1 MNTPFKFIK
10 KKLAD
15 ELPSELLNIVPDKW
29 EKIGEVLV
37 LKLDDKLSDYK
48 KIIGETYAN
57 FLNCK
62 TVLNDIG
69 GITGILRKP
78 DVEIIYGNS
87 DTVTVHKEN
96 NVRYRLDPQKVM
108 FSSGNMDERKRM
120 SRISKPDEV
129 VVDMFAGIGYFTLPI
144 AVHSKPKKIYACE
157 KNPISFDFLR
167 ENIVLNNVVDIVEPL
182 PGDNRKIAPKG
193 VADRAIMGYIGDTQR
208 FLPTAFRCLKDIGV
222 IHFHDKYPEKQV
234 PKNPLETIKKEAE
247 KYNLKTKMLNYRKV
261 KSFAPGINHYVFD
274 LKVEKK

>member
-1 MNTPFKFIK
+1 MNTPFEFIK

-29 EKIGEVLV
+29 EKIGDVLV
-37 LKLDDKLSDYK
+37 LKLDNKLSDYK
-48 KIIGETYAN
+48 KIIGENYAK

-78 DVEIIYGNS
+78 DVEIIFGSS

-120 SRISKPDEV
+120 SSISKPGET

-144 AVHSKPKKIYACE
+144 AVHSKPQKIFACE
-157 KNPISFDFLR
+157 KNPVSFDFLR

-182 PGDNRKIAPKG
+182 LGDNRTVVPRG
-193 VADRAIMGYIGDTQR
+193 VADRVIMEYIGDTQR
-208 FLPTAFRCLKDIGV
+208 FLPAAFRCLRNYGV
-222 IHFHDKYPEKQV
+222 VHFHDKYPEKKV
-234 PKNPLETIKKEAE
+234 PKDPLETIKKEAE
-247 KYNLKTKMLNYRKV
+247 KYNLKTELLEYRRV
-261 KSFAPGINHYVFD
+261 KSFAPGISHYVFD
-274 LKVEKK
+274 IKVENK